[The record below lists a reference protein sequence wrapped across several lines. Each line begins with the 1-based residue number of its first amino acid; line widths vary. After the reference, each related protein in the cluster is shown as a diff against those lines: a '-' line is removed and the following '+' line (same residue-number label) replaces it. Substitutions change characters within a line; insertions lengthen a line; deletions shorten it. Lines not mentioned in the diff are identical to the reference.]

1 MRPLDLVET
10 SKDLARVSRGR
21 PREANLRRAVSTAY
35 YAMFHCL
42 AESCANLLVGG
53 SGSDRSQPAW
63 NQAYRALD
71 HRPARDRCTR
81 RNVISRF
88 PNEIQNFA
96 HLFVEMQAKRH
107 SADYN
112 PDATFTLPDVI
123 QDIESV
129 EDAIMRF
136 NHAPRKDR
144 RAFAVYVLF
153 QRRST

>member
-1 MRPLDLVET
+1 MRPLDLVKT
-10 SKDLARVSRGR
+10 SRDLARVSRGR

-53 SGSDRSQPAW
+53 QGSERSQHAW

-71 HRPARDRCTR
+71 HRHARDRCTR
-81 RNVISRF
+81 RNVISHF

-96 HLFVEMQAKRH
+96 RLFVDMQGKRH
-107 SADYN
+107 SADYA
-112 PDATFTLPDVI
+112 PDATFTMPDVI

-129 EDAIMRF
+129 EDAITRF
-136 NHAPRKDR
+136 DSAPRKDR

-153 QRRST
+153 QRRSA